1 MPLAPG
7 DTATM
12 VVSQGDGAYLGQVV
26 SWSISRSS
34 ATRCGVR
41 TPSLNAGERRPVT
54 GDLSLGCL
62 VAGDVSLGYLVARN
76 MSLGCLVISDGS
88 LGCLVA
94 RNMSLGYVVIR
105 DMSLGYL
112 VPKNVSLW

>member
-7 DTATM
+7 DAATM
-12 VVSQGDGAYLGQVV
+12 VVSQGDGAYRGQVV

-54 GDLSLGCL
+54 GVLSPGCL

-76 MSLGCLVISDGS
+76 MSLGCLVTSDVS
-88 LGCLVA
+88 WDAWWLGTCPWGTCCS
-94 RNMSLGYVVIR
+94 RTCPSG
-105 DMSLGYL
+105 DQ
-112 VPKNVSLW
+112 